1 MTPVNEE
8 ERKNEE
14 IDVDIFD
21 GEPDMK
27 APQTDAEG
35 AQDDGEEFDEDYSQG
50 EAVGS
55 QITDQEIVATDTGEA
70 LGGEV
75 VEPDPPEVA
84 S

>member
-1 MTPVNEE
+1 MNEE
-8 ERKNEE
+8 ERMNEE

-27 APQTDAEG
+27 APQVDAEG
-35 AQDDGEEFDEDYSQG
+35 VQDDGEEFDEDYSTG

-55 QITDQEIVATDTGEA
+55 QTDSGEA

-75 VEPDPPEVA
+75 VPTDPPEVTL
-84 S
+84 

>member
-1 MTPVNEE
+1 MNEE
-8 ERKNEE
+8 ERMNEE

-27 APQTDAEG
+27 APQVDAEG
-35 AQDDGEEFDEDYSQG
+35 VQDDGEEFDEDYSTG

-55 QITDQEIVATDTGEA
+55 QITDHGIVLTDSGEA

-75 VEPDPPEVA
+75 VPTDPPEVTL
-84 S
+84 